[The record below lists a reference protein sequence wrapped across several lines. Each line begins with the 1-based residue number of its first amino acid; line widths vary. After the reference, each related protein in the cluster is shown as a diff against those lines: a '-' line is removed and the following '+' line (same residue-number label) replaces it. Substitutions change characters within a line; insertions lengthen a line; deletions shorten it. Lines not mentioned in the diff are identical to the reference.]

1 MVQYSNATMER
12 FFGSPT
18 AIATASVSGNRPL
31 PKTGRKRSENSVSG
45 FRPETTSFSRS
56 SGKGNN
62 FNVGG
67 LFLENYSQP
76 PLRAEKTHEAN
87 LRAALHLKAFGPR
100 KLGEISAA
108 DIEFYLRRRL
118 QDRVRLKTAAGLSNA
133 KN

>member
-1 MVQYSNATMER
+1 M
-12 FFGSPT
+12 
-18 AIATASVSGNRPL
+18 
-31 PKTGRKRSENSVSG
+31 
-45 FRPETTSFSRS
+45 
-56 SGKGNN
+56 
-62 FNVGG
+62 GG

-118 QDRVRLKTAAGLSNA
+118 QDRVRIKTAAGLSNA